1 MKKNKYISRLF
12 FAVLL
17 FLIISPI
24 KANAASSDYVINSYD
39 IDIVVNENN
48 TLDITETIRAY
59 FYVPKHGIFRKIP
72 INNEVKRLDG
82 TVSKNRA
89 QISNLKV
96 KNIIIEGVGSDILDQ
111 NVIGI
116 LSNRCF
122 GTNDD
127 IFLAGH
133 NIEEVFKN
141 LHNISIGEIIKIT
154 TKNSC
159 YRYKVVDI
167 KIINETETS
176 YLKNNYSNKLFLMT
190 CTNIKRKRLLV
201 VCDLI

>member
-1 MKKNKYISRLF
+1 MQVKILKFISLI
-12 FAVLL
+12 
-17 FLIISPI
+17 LIISSILNTIYI
-24 KANAASSDYVINSYD
+24 KYNKIKNEKEVSRVINNINQYKIEYNSD
-39 IDIVVNENN
+39 IIGYLE
-48 TLDITETIRAY
+48 
-59 FYVPKHGIFRKIP
+59 
-72 INNEVKRLDG
+72 
-82 TVSKNRA
+82 
-89 QISNLKV
+89 ISNLQI
-96 KNIIIEGVGSDILDQ
+96 KNIIKEGVGNDILDQ

-116 LSNRCF
+116 LPNRDF
-122 GTNDD
+122 GINDD

-133 NIEEVFKN
+133 NIKEVFKK

-167 KIINETETS
+167 KIIKETETS

>member
-1 MKKNKYISRLF
+1 MRVKILKIISIIFVIISLVNTFNMNYKKLKNKIEVS
-12 FAVLL
+12 
-17 FLIISPI
+17 
-24 KANAASSDYVINSYD
+24 KVINNITQYKNEYNSD
-39 IDIVVNENN
+39 IKG
-48 TLDITETIRAY
+48 Y
-59 FYVPKHGIFRKIP
+59 FE
-72 INNEVKRLDG
+72 INSLN
-82 TVSKNRA
+82 
-89 QISNLKV
+89 I
-96 KNIIIEGVGSDILDQ
+96 KNIIKEGVGSDILDQ

-116 LSNRCF
+116 VPNREF
-122 GTNDD
+122 GINNDD

-159 YRYKVVDI
+159 YRYKVVDK

>member
-1 MKKNKYISRLF
+1 MRVKILKIISIIFVIISLVNTFNMNYKKLKNKIEVS
-12 FAVLL
+12 
-17 FLIISPI
+17 
-24 KANAASSDYVINSYD
+24 KVINNITQYKNEYNSD
-39 IDIVVNENN
+39 IIGYLE
-48 TLDITETIRAY
+48 
-59 FYVPKHGIFRKIP
+59 
-72 INNEVKRLDG
+72 
-82 TVSKNRA
+82 
-89 QISNLKV
+89 ISNLKI

-116 LSNRCF
+116 LPNRYF

-133 NIEEVFKN
+133 NIEEVFKK

-159 YRYKVVDI
+159 YRYKVVDK

-176 YLKNNYSNKLFLMT
+176 YLKNNYRNKLFLMT

>member
-1 MKKNKYISRLF
+1 MRVKILKIISIIFVIISLVNTFNMNYKKLKNKIEVS
-12 FAVLL
+12 
-17 FLIISPI
+17 
-24 KANAASSDYVINSYD
+24 KVINNITQYKNEYNSD
-39 IDIVVNENN
+39 IIGYLE
-48 TLDITETIRAY
+48 
-59 FYVPKHGIFRKIP
+59 
-72 INNEVKRLDG
+72 
-82 TVSKNRA
+82 
-89 QISNLKV
+89 ISNLKI

-116 LSNRCF
+116 LPNRYFC
-122 GTNDD
+122 TNDD

-133 NIEEVFKN
+133 NIEEVFKK

-201 VCDLI
+201 IGDLI

>member
-1 MKKNKYISRLF
+1 MRVKILKIISIIFVIISLVNTFNMNYKKLKNKIEVS
-12 FAVLL
+12 
-17 FLIISPI
+17 
-24 KANAASSDYVINSYD
+24 KVINNITQYKNEYNSD
-39 IDIVVNENN
+39 IIGYLE
-48 TLDITETIRAY
+48 
-59 FYVPKHGIFRKIP
+59 
-72 INNEVKRLDG
+72 
-82 TVSKNRA
+82 
-89 QISNLKV
+89 ISNLKV

-201 VCDLI
+201 I